1 MRHLRKS
8 LLLAAFAAL
17 LCGLAAGEEGD
28 EEPDFEGRM
37 GELTAMKDR
46 VVQEVL
52 MAMERQL
59 DEMREGE
66 EEAEPLGRAVRL
78 SFKLLPQENRRESL
92 EVVTATSRY
101 RVNAHGGRDGEGFG
115 LGIFGRL
122 RPLERG
128 GALLLTFEVEF
139 HMEGGGGEVGY
150 ETEGSVMLKTG
161 DTKTLAKLGERT
173 LTVTMTDGDEKE
185 F

>member
-1 MRHLRKS
+1 MKHFRKS

-17 LCGLAAGEEGD
+17 LCGLAVGEEDD
-28 EEPDFEGRM
+28 EEPEFEGELA
-37 GELTAMKDR
+37 ELTER

-52 MAMERQL
+52 ERMEREF
-59 DEMREGE
+59 DEMREHDE
-66 EEAEPLGRAVRL
+66 DEPLGRSVRL

-92 EVVTATSRY
+92 EVVTATTRY

-115 LGIFGRL
+115 LDIFGRL

-128 GALLLTFEVEF
+128 GTLLLTFEVEF
-139 HMEGGGGEVGY
+139 HIEGGGGEVGY